1 VTETRKQFHD
11 ELAELR
17 EDVIRLGA
25 LATEAIEAGSAAFL
39 DADLAA
45 VEQVVSA
52 DRAIDELADSIEER
66 TYLLMAQQQPMAVD
80 LRTLVTVLRVIHEV
94 ERAGDLMKNVA
105 KAARR
110 LYPFELDPRV
120 RGIIDRMREQAGTQ
134 LRLAVETFA
143 DRDLGR
149 AAALPDMD
157 DVMDDL
163 QRELYRVIFAGHADD
178 ERQLQQAVQVALVGR
193 YFERIG
199 DHAAN
204 IAERVAIMV
213 TGTFRHHQADSGGA
227 RRTDGRR

>member
-1 VTETRKQFHD
+1 VTETRRQFHD

-17 EDVIRLGA
+17 DDVVRLGA
-25 LATEAIEAGSAAFL
+25 LATEAIERGSAAFL

-45 VEQVVSA
+45 IEQLVSA

-66 TYLLMAQQQPMAVD
+66 TYLLMARQQPMAVD
-80 LRTLVTVLRVIHEV
+80 LRTLVTILRVIHEV

-143 DRDLGR
+143 DRDPGR

-157 DVMDDL
+157 DVMDEL
-163 QRELYRVIFAGHADD
+163 QRELYRVIFAGRADD

-204 IAERVAIMV
+204 IAERVAFMV
-213 TGTFRHHQADSGGA
+213 TGTFRHHHADSGSS
-227 RRTDGRR
+227 R

>member
-1 VTETRKQFHD
+1 MTETRKQFHE

-17 EDVIRLGA
+17 DDVVRLGA

-39 DADLAA
+39 DADLTA
-45 VEQVVSA
+45 VEGVVAA
-52 DRAIDELADSIEER
+52 DRVIDELADSIEER
-66 TYLLMAQQQPMAVD
+66 TYLLMARQQPMAVD
-80 LRTLVTVLRVIHEV
+80 LRMLVTVLRVIHEV

-110 LYPFELDPRV
+110 LYPFDLDPRV

-157 DVMDDL
+157 DVMDEL
-163 QRELYRVIFAGHADD
+163 QKELYRVIFARGADD
-178 ERQLQQAVQVALVGR
+178 ERSLQRAVQVALVGR

-204 IAERVAIMV
+204 IAERVAFMV
-213 TGTFRHHQADSGGA
+213 TGSFRHHNPEPAG
-227 RRTDGRR
+227 